1 MSNKRK
7 KRRRMSGHEQ
17 ANKGN
22 NPTKTVQTDGPEA
35 QLSVA
40 QRDEANA
47 APQDHRLVS
56 ILALIVSAI
65 AAMYASKQADI
76 AQTALVLGQRA
87 FA

>member
-40 QRDEANA
+40 QQTKQMQRPKIIVLWVIEHKA
-47 APQDHRLVS
+47 AG
-56 ILALIVSAI
+56 IKLACI
-65 AAMYASKQADI
+65 
-76 AQTALVLGQRA
+76 
-87 FA
+87 